1 MKKLHELS
9 DKAQRK
15 AIKTIREL
23 LGCGYYINNY
33 SIFDYCKKM
42 GARFDNSGKLIM
54 FLKDDKNRRMA
65 KMMWVEFIRDNYS
78 HSDIINFWNKYC
90 EAENKPSEIIYP
102 MEQFTATFGDSFQQI
117 FPRIIRFSVDD
128 MYFQEADNGLI
139 FTYADESHVLK
150 KVINFLDLLS
160 WLVENPQD
168 DKMKKYIKENIK
180 KND

>member
-54 FLKDDKNRRMA
+54 FLNDNKTAMFT
-65 KMMWVEFIRDNYS
+65 EFIRDNYS
-78 HSDIINFWNKYC
+78 RSDIINFWNKYC

-128 MYFQEADNGLI
+128 KYFQETDNGLI

-150 KVINFLDLLS
+150 KVINLVDLLP

-168 DKMKKYIKENIK
+168 DKMKTYIEENRRK
-180 KND
+180 

>member
-23 LGCGYYINNY
+23 LGCGYYMDNNF
-33 SIFDYCKKM
+33 IFDYC
-42 GARFDNSGKLIM
+42 
-54 FLKDDKNRRMA
+54 
-65 KMMWVEFIRDNYS
+65 EFIRDNYS
-78 HSDIINFWNKYC
+78 RTDIINFWNKYC
-90 EAENKPSEIIYP
+90 EAEDNEEEIVYP

-117 FPRIIRFSVDD
+117 FPKIIRFSMDD
-128 MYFQEADNGLI
+128 KYFQETDNGLI
-139 FTYADESHVLK
+139 FTYADESHVIE

-168 DKMKKYIKENIK
+168 DKMKVYIEENIK

>member
-23 LGCGYYINNY
+23 LSCGYYINNY

-54 FLKDDKNRRMA
+54 FLNDNKTGRIA
-65 KMMWVEFIRDNYS
+65 IFIEFIRDNYS
-78 HSDIINFWNKYC
+78 RTDIINLWNKYC

-102 MEQFTATFGDSFQQI
+102 MEQFVATFGDSFQQI

-128 MYFQEADNGLI
+128 KYFQETDNGLI
-139 FTYADESHVLK
+139 FTYADESHVLE
-150 KVINFLDLLS
+150 KVINLVDLLP

-168 DKMKKYIKENIK
+168 DKMKVYIEENIK

>member
-9 DKAQRK
+9 DKAQQK

-23 LGCGYYINNY
+23 LSCGYYINNY

-42 GARFDNSGKLIM
+42 GARFDNNGKLIM
-54 FLKDDKNRRMA
+54 FLMA
-65 KMMWVEFIRDNYS
+65 MFIEFIRDNYS
-78 HSDIINFWNKYC
+78 RSDIINFWNKYC
-90 EAENKPSEIIYP
+90 KAEGNEEEIVYP
-102 MEQFTATFGDSFQQI
+102 MEQFVATFGDSFQQI

-128 MYFQEADNGLI
+128 KYFQETDNGLI

-150 KVINFLDLLS
+150 KVINLVYLLP

-168 DKMKKYIKENIK
+168 DKMKVYIEENIK
-180 KND
+180 KNN

>member
-23 LGCGYYINNY
+23 LGCRYYINN
-33 SIFDYCKKM
+33 YCKKM

-54 FLKDDKNRRMA
+54 FLNDNKTGGIAMFI
-65 KMMWVEFIRDNYS
+65 EFIRDNYS
-78 HSDIINFWNKYC
+78 RTDIINFWNKYC

-128 MYFQEADNGLI
+128 EYFQETDNGLI
-139 FTYADESHVLK
+139 FTYADESHVLE
-150 KVINFLDLLS
+150 KVINLVDLLP

-168 DKMKKYIKENIK
+168 DKMKTYIKENIK

>member
-23 LGCGYYINNY
+23 LSCGYYINNY

-54 FLKDDKNRRMA
+54 FLMA
-65 KMMWVEFIRDNYS
+65 MFIEFIRDNYS
-78 HSDIINFWNKYC
+78 RSDIINFWNKYC
-90 EAENKPSEIIYP
+90 EAEDNEEEIVHP
-102 MEQFTATFGDSFQQI
+102 MEQFVATFGDSFQQI

-128 MYFQEADNGLI
+128 KYFQETDNGLI
-139 FTYADESHVLK
+139 FTYADKSHVLE
-150 KVINFLDLLS
+150 KVINLVDLLP

-168 DKMKKYIKENIK
+168 DKMKVYIEENIK
-180 KND
+180 KK

>member
-33 SIFDYCKKM
+33 TIFDYCKKM

-54 FLKDDKNRRMA
+54 FLNDNKTGGIALFIK
-65 KMMWVEFIRDNYS
+65 FIRDNYS
-78 HSDIINFWNKYC
+78 RSDIINFWNKYC

-128 MYFQEADNGLI
+128 KYFQESDNGLI
-139 FTYADESHVLK
+139 FTYADESHVIE

-168 DKMKKYIKENIK
+168 DKMKVYIEENIK

>member
-54 FLKDDKNRRMA
+54 FLNDNKTA
-65 KMMWVEFIRDNYS
+65 TFTEFIRDNYS
-78 HSDIINFWNKYC
+78 RSDIINFWNKYC

-128 MYFQEADNGLI
+128 KYFQETDNGLI

-150 KVINFLDLLS
+150 KVINLVDLLP

-168 DKMKKYIKENIK
+168 DKMKTYIEENRRK
-180 KND
+180 

>member
-15 AIKTIREL
+15 AIKTVRGL
-23 LGCGYYINNY
+23 LSCGVYMDNN
-33 SIFDYCKKM
+33 SIFVYCKKM

-54 FLKDDKNRRMA
+54 FLKDKNRRITMFI
-65 KMMWVEFIRDNYS
+65 EFIRDNYS
-78 HSDIINFWNKYC
+78 RSDIINFWNNYC
-90 EAENKPSEIIYP
+90 EAEDTPSEIIYP

-117 FPRIIRFSVDD
+117 FPKIIRFSVDD
-128 MYFQEADNGLI
+128 MYFQETDNGLI
-139 FTYADESHVLK
+139 FTYADESHVLE
-150 KVINFLDLLS
+150 KVINLVDLLS

-168 DKMKKYIKENIK
+168 DKMKVYIEENIK

>member
-33 SIFDYCKKM
+33 TIFDYCKKM

-54 FLKDDKNRRMA
+54 FLNDNKTGGIALFIK
-65 KMMWVEFIRDNYS
+65 FIRDNYS
-78 HSDIINFWNKYC
+78 RSDFINFWNKYC
-90 EAENKPSEIIYP
+90 ESEDNEEEIVYP

-128 MYFQEADNGLI
+128 KYFQESDNGLI
-139 FTYADESHVLK
+139 FTYADESHVIE

-168 DKMKKYIKENIK
+168 DKMKTYIKENIK
-180 KND
+180 KK

>member
-15 AIKTIREL
+15 AIKTVREL
-23 LGCGYYINNY
+23 LSCGVYMDND
-33 SIFDYCKKM
+33 SIFVYCKKM

-54 FLKDDKNRRMA
+54 FLNDNKTVMFT
-65 KMMWVEFIRDNYS
+65 EFIRDNYS
-78 HSDIINFWNKYC
+78 RSDIINFWNKYC
-90 EAENKPSEIIYP
+90 ESEDNEEEIVYP
-102 MEQFTATFGDSFQQI
+102 MEQFVATFGDSFQQI

-128 MYFQEADNGLI
+128 KYFQETDNGLI
-139 FTYADESHVLK
+139 FTYADESHVLE
-150 KVINFLDLLS
+150 KVINLVDLLP

-168 DKMKKYIKENIK
+168 DKMKVYIEENIK

>member
-23 LGCGYYINNY
+23 LGCRYYINNY
-33 SIFDYCKKM
+33 CEKM

-54 FLKDDKNRRMA
+54 FLNDNKTGGIAMFI
-65 KMMWVEFIRDNYS
+65 EFIRDNYS
-78 HSDIINFWNKYC
+78 RTDIINFWNKYC

-128 MYFQEADNGLI
+128 MYFQETDNGLI
-139 FTYADESHVLK
+139 FTYADESHVLE
-150 KVINFLDLLS
+150 KVINLVYLLP

-168 DKMKKYIKENIK
+168 DKMKTYIKENIK
-180 KND
+180 KK

>member
-54 FLKDDKNRRMA
+54 FLNDNKTGGIAVFIK
-65 KMMWVEFIRDNYS
+65 FIRDNYS
-78 HSDIINFWNKYC
+78 RSDIINFWNKYC

-128 MYFQEADNGLI
+128 KYFQETDNGLI

-150 KVINFLDLLS
+150 KVINLVDLLP

-168 DKMKKYIKENIK
+168 DKMKTYIKENIK
-180 KND
+180 KK

>member
-23 LGCGYYINNY
+23 LSCGFY
-33 SIFDYCKKM
+33 M
-42 GARFDNSGKLIM
+42 HNSFM
-54 FLKDDKNRRMA
+54 FID
-65 KMMWVEFIRDNYS
+65 FIRDNYS
-78 HSDIINFWNKYC
+78 RSDIINFWNKYC
-90 EAENKPSEIIYP
+90 ESEDNEEQIVYP

-128 MYFQEADNGLI
+128 KYFQKTDNGLI

-150 KVINFLDLLS
+150 KVINFVDLLS
-160 WLVENPQD
+160 WLAENPQD
-168 DKMKKYIKENIK
+168 NKMKVYIEENIK
-180 KND
+180 KNN

>member
-54 FLKDDKNRRMA
+54 FLNDNKKGRMA
-65 KMMWVEFIRDNYS
+65 MFIEFIRDNYS
-78 HSDIINFWNKYC
+78 RSDIINFWNKYRKSKHFST
-90 EAENKPSEIIYP
+90 ESVYP
-102 MEQFTATFGDSFQQI
+102 MEQFTAMFGDSFQNI
-117 FPRIIRFSVDD
+117 YPKIIRFSANDK
-128 MYFQEADNGLI
+128 YFKETDTGKI
-139 FTYADESHVLK
+139 YTYEDELQVIN
-150 KVINFLDLLS
+150 KVINLVDLLP

-168 DKMKKYIKENIK
+168 DKMKVYIEENIK
-180 KND
+180 KNN

>member
-33 SIFDYCKKM
+33 TIFDYCKKM

-54 FLKDDKNRRMA
+54 FLNDNKTGGMA
-65 KMMWVEFIRDNYS
+65 MFIAFIRDNYS
-78 HSDIINFWNKYC
+78 RSDFINFWNKYC

-128 MYFQEADNGLI
+128 KYFQESDNGLI
-139 FTYADESHVLK
+139 FTYADESHVIEI
-150 KVINFLDLLS
+150 VINFLDLLS

-168 DKMKKYIKENIK
+168 DKMKTYIKENIK
-180 KND
+180 KK